1 MQRDWPESDTGVDAE
16 RERQR
21 WGWVAGGMTAVLAQG
36 EKNWKKQNNNA
47 VHLKSDY
54 RFPS

>member
-1 MQRDWPESDTGVDAE
+1 MQRDWPESDTGVDGE

-47 VHLKSDY
+47 LHLKSDY
-54 RFPS
+54 IVPS